1 MMATGFNVFE
11 MGAPGGTATPY
22 WVDLDLDL
30 LTGGFIGGVI
40 LFVTVCVGIVPSW
53 HMSRTDANDVL
64 KDGGR
69 GRGGT
74 TSARRMTGALLVGQ
88 MALTLILLVG
98 AGLLAR
104 TYFRLYFTD
113 LVIDTRGVV
122 TLRIMLPVPTYE
134 QRTRQEQFVAT
145 LEQRLNSLP
154 AFSSAALGS
163 DIPLHPLGAGS
174 RTLVIEGE
182 EPAAGN
188 DRPATSFVAIGP
200 RYFETLGV
208 QVIRGR
214 PLSDRDRL
222 PGQEGVVVNQR
233 FAARFFPDGQAIGK
247 RIRLGSATAPWLT
260 IVGVSPSLPN
270 FFPDRGQEPV
280 AYAPMFVDPGPQRAI
295 SVMVKTLDSP
305 IGKAAAAQ
313 ALREEVAA
321 IDADIPVFGIQTMD
335 EAAKLARYPTQ
346 FQGTVFSIF
355 AAVALVLATVGLY
368 ALTAHGL
375 AQRSHEIGVRMAMG
389 ANAAQVTWVFV
400 RRTVL
405 QVVIGLALGIAGA
418 LALGRLL
425 TTFLRDVDP
434 RDPITL
440 VIVSMM
446 LAVVALIAGIL
457 PARRASRV
465 DPLVALRT
473 D

>member
-1 MMATGFNVFE
+1 
-11 MGAPGGTATPY
+11 
-22 WVDLDLDL
+22 
-30 LTGGFIGGVI
+30 
-40 LFVTVCVGIVPSW
+40 
-53 HMSRTDANDVL
+53 
-64 KDGGR
+64 
-69 GRGGT
+69 
-74 TSARRMTGALLVGQ
+74 LLVGQ
-88 MALTLILLVG
+88 IALTLILLVG

-122 TLRIMLPVPTYE
+122 TLRILLPVPKYQE
-134 QRTRQEQFVAT
+134 RTRQEQFVAA
-145 LEQRLNSLP
+145 LEQRLSSLP
-154 AFSSAALGS
+154 FSSAALGS

-174 RTLVIEGE
+174 RTLVIEGQ
-182 EPAAGN
+182 EPAAGD
-188 DRPATSFVAIGP
+188 DRPSTSFVAIGP
-200 RYFETLGV
+200 GYFETLGV
-208 QVIRGR
+208 QIIHGR

-222 PGQEGVVVNQR
+222 PGQEGAVVNQR
-233 FAARFFPDGQAIGK
+233 FASRFFPDGQAIGK
-247 RIRLGSATAPWLT
+247 RIRLGPATAPWLT

-295 SVMVKTLDSP
+295 SVMVKTLDSSA
-305 IGKAAAAQ
+305 GRAAAAQ

-335 EAAKLARYPTQ
+335 EAATLARYPTR

-368 ALTAHGL
+368 ALTAHGV
-375 AQRSHEIGVRMAMG
+375 AQRSHEIGVRLAMG
-389 ANAAQVTWVFV
+389 ARAAQVMWLFV
-400 RRTVL
+400 RRTVV
-405 QVVIGLALGIAGA
+405 QVVIGLTLGIAGA

-425 TTFLRDVDP
+425 TAFLRDVNP
-434 RDPITL
+434 RDPITF

-446 LAVVALIAGIL
+446 LAMLALIAGIL
-457 PARRASRV
+457 PARRATRV
-465 DPLVALRT
+465 DPLVILRT